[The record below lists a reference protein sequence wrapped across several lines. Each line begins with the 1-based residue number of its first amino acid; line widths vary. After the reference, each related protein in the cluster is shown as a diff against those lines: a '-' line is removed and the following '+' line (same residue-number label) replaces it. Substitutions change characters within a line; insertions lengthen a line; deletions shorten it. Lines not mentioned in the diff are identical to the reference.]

1 MANSATPA
9 PSQVIKGINEVTDE
23 RQSVLTDFIGKLQ
36 VTNIA
41 MEEALKEILYELRL
55 IRQQLELITDDVIE

>member
-9 PSQVIKGINEVTDE
+9 PTQVIKGINQITDE
-23 RQSVLTDFIGKLQ
+23 RQSVLTDLVGKLQ
-36 VTNIA
+36 ITNIA
-41 MEEALKEILYELRL
+41 IEEALKEIVYELHL